1 MKNGKSSDNPQR
13 GKDSGDETALNVPSR
28 RKPSVASR
36 LASKETRL
44 DVSSGQPFKGA
55 APEHTNC
62 IFCKISA
69 KEIPSNIVLEGDDF
83 VAFRDINPQAPTHIL
98 IVPKNHYDNLA
109 KAEDAAE
116 LGRLF
121 MVAKQL
127 AEMEKLKGFRVVVN
141 NGRESGQT
149 VDHLHIHVLGGRFLK
164 WPPG

>member
-1 MKNGKSSDNPQR
+1 MTKKVD
-13 GKDSGDETALNVPSR
+13 DCL
-28 RKPSVASR
+28 
-36 LASKETRL
+36 
-44 DVSSGQPFKGA
+44 
-55 APEHTNC
+55 
-62 IFCKISA
+62 FCKIAA

-83 VAFRDINPQAPTHIL
+83 VAIRDIHPQAPTHMLIL
-98 IVPKNHYDNLA
+98 PKNHYDNLA
-109 KAEDAAE
+109 KAEDAEE

-127 AEMEKLKGFRVVVN
+127 AELDKLKGFRVVVN